1 MDPALKQRLV
11 GAAVLVALAVIFV
24 PMLLEAP
31 EPESTPAGQLSLDV
45 PARPDLALQ
54 TRDVPLT
61 LPPPAADVPQ
71 AGSTAAETDPNAV
84 ATVDIDS
91 APRIDALDDG
101 SAAPSAPAPA
111 PAMPV
116 PATPPAPTTPPP
128 AAPRAQPAAPPAASE
143 PVTAAPPKPVA
154 PAPAQAPTPPAAA
167 SGRFVVNLGSY
178 SNLDNAEALRK
189 RLATRGYPLRSERIE
204 VDGKPAQRLRAGPF
218 RTRAEAEAAALKLN
232 QSEPGARFTVGE
244 LDEAE
249 PVAATA
255 SRVAQ
260 GFAVQL
266 GAFKDESEAVALRDR
281 VRKAG
286 FAAYT
291 ERASTDAGTLWRV
304 RAGPELQRDR
314 AEALQA
320 RIRQA
325 LKLDG
330 IVVAHP

>member
-31 EPESTPAGQLSLDV
+31 EPEATPAGQLSLDV
-45 PARPDLALQ
+45 PPRPELPLQ

-61 LPPPAADVPQ
+61 LPQPTAPSTQSEPSPPA
-71 AGSTAAETDPNAV
+71 DPNAV
-84 ATVDIDS
+84 TTVDIDA
-91 APRIDALDDG
+91 APRVDALQDSPPPPPASQPPAAPQPADPPAAAQPQP
-101 SAAPSAPAPA
+101 AAPSAATPA
-111 PAMPV
+111 
-116 PATPPAPTTPPP
+116 PPAPKP
-128 AAPRAQPAAPPAASE
+128 AAPKPPVSAPAQPAAAS
-143 PVTAAPPKPVA
+143 
-154 PAPAQAPTPPAAA
+154 PAAA

-189 RLATRGYPLRSERIE
+189 RLAQRGYPLRSERIE

-218 RTRAEAEAAALKLN
+218 RSRAEAEAAALKLN
-232 QSEPGARFTVGE
+232 QAEPGARFSVGE
-244 LDEAE
+244 LESAE
-249 PVAATA
+249 PVAAAA

-266 GAFKDESEAVALRDR
+266 GAFKDESEATALRDR
-281 VRKAG
+281 LRKAG
-286 FAAYT
+286 FTAYT

-314 AEALQA
+314 AESLQA
-320 RIRQA
+320 RIRQS